1 MLEVGK
7 IYQFRERIQ
16 EGKNAII
23 RRRPM
28 RLVKKYP
35 HHMLFET
42 LGGIRECFTYWDAG
56 RKLAGE
62 DLFMHKNEC
71 ALRHHN
77 GAGREKGAL
86 RNFSQRWY
94 MYRKECSL

>member
-1 MLEVGK
+1 MLEIGK
-7 IYQFRERIQ
+7 TYQFRERIQ
-16 EGKNAII
+16 EGKNALI
-23 RRRPM
+23 RRRAM

-62 DLFMHKNEC
+62 DLFTHKNE
-71 ALRHHN
+71 
-77 GAGREKGAL
+77 
-86 RNFSQRWY
+86 
-94 MYRKECSL
+94 

>member
-7 IYQFRERIQ
+7 IYQFRERIR
-16 EGKNAII
+16 EGADTII

-35 HHMLFET
+35 YHMLFET

-56 RKLAGE
+56 RKLEEGG
-62 DLFMHKNEC
+62 LNIHKNE
-71 ALRHHN
+71 
-77 GAGREKGAL
+77 
-86 RNFSQRWY
+86 
-94 MYRKECSL
+94 

>member
-7 IYQFRERIQ
+7 IYQFRERIK
-16 EGKNAII
+16 EGKGTLI

-62 DLFMHKNEC
+62 DLFIHNNE
-71 ALRHHN
+71 
-77 GAGREKGAL
+77 
-86 RNFSQRWY
+86 
-94 MYRKECSL
+94 